1 MDLMQIV
8 RENANARKIITELN
22 LVDITRKFGI
32 NFADARK
39 LQNYA
44 AMLEAAE

>member
-8 RENANARKIITELN
+8 RENANARKIILDQN
-22 LVDITRKFGI
+22 PAVSAKKYGITLGQ
-32 NFADARK
+32 ALK

-44 AMLEAAE
+44 ALLEAAE